1 MHQEYKIK
9 NYYLEQQNS
18 FLKQELLLKQNTTN
32 NFWKSVQVSVK
43 ILKIILK
50 KNKRKPPI
58 MQKEKD
64 TGGKLTS
71 LLKSAALLNNSVNL
85 TAGLQTLTLIVLR
98 NSEFL

>member
-64 TGGKLTS
+64 TGCKLTS

-85 TAGLQTLTLIVLR
+85 SAGLQTLTLIVLR